1 MKIVFKYHSTD
12 KVPEVV
18 IQRVN
23 NILTREEALERTDE
37 CRTAMIKELQR
48 WSKHKAW
55 RRRSLKGSENLLQ
68 SRWVL
73 KWKEMKNVRGIKA
86 RLVVQ
91 GFLDKQSVSNY
102 SGTTSRWG
110 QRLIIILSVQMNWS
124 LLSLDVSEAFLRGIT
139 FQELHEEDPSKPM
152 RSVQLKVN
160 CSGP

>member
-1 MKIVFKYHSTD
+1 
-12 KVPEVV
+12 
-18 IQRVN
+18 
-23 NILTREEALERTDE
+23 
-37 CRTAMIKELQR
+37 MIKELQR

-68 SRWVL
+68 FRWVL

-110 QRLIIILSVQMNWS
+110 QRLIIILSVQMNGS
-124 LLSLDVSEAFLRGIT
+124 LLSLDVSEACLRGIT

-152 RSVQLKVN
+152 RSVQLKIPPG
-160 CSGP
+160 SGELFRALEGMEELQ